1 MYTRRIVIDKV
12 NKHINAMYPYT
23 GEYII
28 DQMTLQ
34 GEMSQNLD
42 NVLDKAY
49 KMYRKLI
56 NGNKQVLDK

>member
-1 MYTRRIVIDKV
+1 MYNRRLVVDRV

-28 DQMTLQ
+28 DQMTMN

-42 NVLDKAY
+42 HVLDKAK
-49 KMYRKLI
+49 KMYRKLL
-56 NGNKQVLDK
+56 NGNKQVLD

>member
-1 MYTRRIVIDKV
+1 MYNRRLVVDRV

-28 DQMTLQ
+28 DQMTMN

-42 NVLDKAY
+42 HVLDKAQ
-49 KMYRKLI
+49 KMYRKLL
-56 NGNKQVLDK
+56 NGNKQVLD

>member
-1 MYTRRIVIDKV
+1 MYTRRIGIDKV

-28 DQMTLQ
+28 DQMTLL

>member
-1 MYTRRIVIDKV
+1 MYNRRLVVDRV

-28 DQMTLQ
+28 DQMIMN

-42 NVLDKAY
+42 HVLDKAQ
-49 KMYRKLI
+49 KMYRKLL
-56 NGNKQVLDK
+56 NGNKQVLD

>member
-1 MYTRRIVIDKV
+1 MLRREIVGRV

-28 DQMTLQ
+28 DQMTMN

-42 NVLDKAY
+42 HVLDKAQ
-49 KMYRKLI
+49 KMYRKLL
-56 NGNKQVLDK
+56 NGNKQVLD

>member
-1 MYTRRIVIDKV
+1 MYNRRLLVDRV

-28 DQMTLQ
+28 DQMTMN

-42 NVLDKAY
+42 HVLDKAQ
-49 KMYRKLI
+49 KMYRKLL
-56 NGNKQVLDK
+56 NGNKQVLD

>member
-1 MYTRRIVIDKV
+1 MYNRRLVVDRV

-28 DQMTLQ
+28 DQLTMN

-42 NVLDKAY
+42 HVLDNAL
-49 KMYRKLI
+49 KMYRKLL
-56 NGNKQVLDK
+56 NGNKQVLD

>member
-1 MYTRRIVIDKV
+1 
-12 NKHINAMYPYT
+12 MYPYT

>member
-1 MYTRRIVIDKV
+1 MYNRRLVVDRV

-28 DQMTLQ
+28 DQMTMN

-42 NVLDKAY
+42 HVLDKAQ
-49 KMYRKLI
+49 KMYRKLL
-56 NGNKQVLDK
+56 NGNKQVMD

>member
-1 MYTRRIVIDKV
+1 MYNRRLVVDRV

-28 DQMTLQ
+28 DQMTMN

-42 NVLDKAY
+42 HVLDKAQ
-49 KMYRKLI
+49 KMYRKLL
-56 NGNKQVLDK
+56 NGNKQVFD